1 MKISRIPLA
10 SLRRISTT
18 LIVIAATSLFAVAQT
33 ENVLYR
39 FKGGADSGLP
49 DAGLIK
55 DEAGNFY
62 GTTSGFRLGC
72 GTVFEL
78 KKPTGSRQPWT
89 EQILY
94 TFTCENEGTPWA
106 ALIMDSA
113 GNLYGTTYFNAQGN
127 VFELSPPAVQGGAWT
142 ETVLHTFTAK
152 NGDGGGSVAS
162 LAMDAAGSLYG
173 TTENGGSDSGDCR
186 SSNGCGVVFE
196 LAPPGTQGGAWTETI
211 IHTFHGVDGDIPAAG
226 VTLDRAGNLYGTTF
240 YGGSSKVGVVFRLT
254 LKDGAWHESVLHNFA
269 GGNDGANPA
278 ANLVLRGDTL
288 YGTTVGSVEGGGC
301 QGSSCGTV
309 FELSPPAVVGDN
321 WTINTL
327 YAFLGGADGASPY
340 ASVVFDPSGNLYT
353 TTNFGGA
360 SSYGTVT
367 ELSPPAV
374 LGNPWTETI
383 LYSFTNGIDGG
394 RPEGNLLLNPSG
406 VLFSTTN
413 SGGDKC
419 ASDGTC
425 GTVFQLKL

>member
-1 MKISRIPLA
+1 MKISRVTFA
-10 SLRRISTT
+10 SLHRFSTA
-18 LIVIAATSLFAVAQT
+18 LVVIAATSLFAASQT
-33 ENVLYR
+33 EAALYR

-49 DAGLIK
+49 DAGLVK
-55 DEAGNFY
+55 DTAGDFY
-62 GTTSGFRLGC
+62 GTTSGFRIGC

-78 KKPTGSRQPWT
+78 KKPTGSGQPWT

-94 TFTCENEGTPWA
+94 TFTCENEGTPMD
-106 ALIMDSA
+106 ALIIDSA

-127 VFELSPPAVQGGAWT
+127 VFELSPPAVAGGDWT
-142 ETVLHTFTAK
+142 ETVLHTFTSK
-152 NGDGGGSVAS
+152 NGDGGGPGAS
-162 LAMDAAGSLYG
+162 LTMDGAGNLYG
-173 TTENGGSDSGDCR
+173 TTENGGDYLGDCR
-186 SSNGCGVVFE
+186 TSDGCGVVFE
-196 LAPPGTQGGAWTETI
+196 LTPPSAQGGAWTETI
-211 IHTFHGVDGDIPAAG
+211 VHSFHGIDGQIPASG
-226 VTLDRAGNLYGTTF
+226 VTLDQAGNLYGTTF
-240 YGGSSKVGVVFRLT
+240 YGGSSKLGVVFRLT

-288 YGTTVGSVEGGGC
+288 YGTTVGAVEGGGC
-301 QGSSCGTV
+301 QESSCGTV
-309 FELSPPAVVGDN
+309 FELSPPAVAGN
-321 WTINTL
+321 PWTIDTL
-327 YAFLGGADGASPY
+327 YAFLGGSDGASPY

-360 SSYGTVT
+360 FSYGTVT
-367 ELSPPAV
+367 QLAPPAV
-374 LGNPWTETI
+374 QGNPWTEAI
-383 LYSFTNGIDGG
+383 LYSFTGGSDGG
-394 RPEGNLLLNPSG
+394 HPAGNLLLNPSG